1 MLYRPLLAEQQ
12 YRQSKLQE
20 PATGTCSRRNR
31 PQEPVLGET
40 HPRKVPEVE
49 FRIISEHV
57 SSTCTPSPV
66 AGWRTPLAALIL
78 AGGTLQ
84 EPEGDLFQNYF

>member
-1 MLYRPLLAEQQ
+1 MLFRPLLAEPQ
-12 YRQSKLQE
+12 YHQSERQE

-31 PQEPVLGET
+31 PQGPVLGET
-40 HPRKVPEVE
+40 HPRKVPAVE

-66 AGWRTPLAALIL
+66 AGWLTRLAVLIL

-84 EPEGDLFQNYF
+84 ELEGDLFQNHF